1 MKNSYKFAFI
11 TTFLVAL
18 TNVHAQ
24 SAENSSAQS
33 AAEQAATAGATSDA
47 VSDIYDDSSDIRVRQ
62 AGTTTVK
69 EFHQQGRVYRVEVA
83 PKNTPAYI
91 LSDQDG
97 NGNLN
102 SSDTS
107 IDSDVVVPEWTIGNW

>member
-1 MKNSYKFAFI
+1 MNYPNKFTFI
-11 TTFLVAL
+11 TAVVAACFMASSS
-18 TNVHAQ
+18 VHAQ
-24 SAENSSAQS
+24 SSESSAGQN
-33 AAEQAATAGATSDA
+33 ADQ
-47 VSDIYDDSSDIRVRQ
+47 VSDSGSQGTVAIRILQ

-69 EFHQQGRVYRVEVA
+69 EYQQQGKTYKVEIA

-107 IDSDVVVPEWTIGNW
+107 IDHDLVLPEWTIGNW

>member
-1 MKNSYKFAFI
+1 MKYPYKNTFFATLLSALLLVFNSVY
-11 TTFLVAL
+11 
-18 TNVHAQ
+18 AQ
-24 SAENSSAQS
+24 TAENT
-33 AAEQAATAGATSDA
+33 AATEAETDPT
-47 VSDIYDDSSDIRVRQ
+47 VEVRIRQ

-69 EFHQQGRVYRVEVA
+69 EFHQQGKVYKVEVA

-97 NGNLN
+97 NGSLN

-107 IDSDVVVPEWTIGNW
+107 IDSDLVLPEWTLGNW

>member
-1 MKNSYKFAFI
+1 MNYPNKYTFI
-11 TTFLVAL
+11 PAVIIVLFSASIAVY
-18 TNVHAQ
+18 AQ
-24 SAENSSAQS
+24 STEDSSAQS
-33 AAEQAATAGATSDA
+33 TDETAQSELQ
-47 VSDIYDDSSDIRVRQ
+47 SSGSEIRVLQ

-69 EFHQQGRVYRVEVA
+69 EFHQQGKTYKVEID

-107 IDSDVVVPEWTIGNW
+107 IDNDLVVPQWTIGNW